1 MKKYIIQDSEAGN
14 IIAIFDT
21 ENEAKK
27 GLSEYEETDKK
38 DGIYIPG
45 FYEIKETE
53 HPQPE
58 EQVKEVDILKE
69 DYNIL
74 NYKYAECI
82 KVNTGLK
89 EVNKI
94 LVDALLDIIN
104 EIEPIPINGKDSQ
117 TITEYLV
124 LSKAK
129 EALKEA
135 NLIK

>member
-1 MKKYIIQDSEAGN
+1 MTDNKNTPSKIWFRSLNRYELTKVCMKYKVKEGQPLTDDQIDQIY
-14 IIAIFDT
+14 
-21 ENEAKK
+21 
-27 GLSEYEETDKK
+27 LS
-38 DGIYIPG
+38 
-45 FYEIKETE
+45 E

-94 LVDALLDIIN
+94 LVDALLKIDAIAYRFYGWKVADDLA
-104 EIEPIPINGKDSQ
+104 EI
-117 TITEYLV
+117 
-124 LSKAK
+124 AK
-129 EALKEA
+129 TSLKEA